1 LIGALWRL
9 GAKLRTIRRY
19 GLLAPLTAHGHGIFP
34 SFAAWL
40 IGWTMVGRN
49 STGQTYGENLAG
61 ALVALGP
68 SYIKLGQILATRADI
83 IGFELADSLGS
94 LNDNVPPFDQAQAE
108 QAVEAGLGMPLAQAF
123 QSFGP
128 AIASASIAQVH
139 FAVTSDGDP
148 VAVKVLRP
156 GIEAAMARDLSDLAA
171 FAQFLETWVRPTRRL
186 RPMAIVDTL
195 RRAVAIELDL
205 RMEGAAC
212 AELGEIQSGDP
223 DYRVP
228 QVDWRRTAK
237 RVLTLSRVEG
247 LALSKLDQVLA
258 QFDGPDLARKLVHG
272 FLRQAMLAGF
282 FHADPHPGNLF
293 VAPDGALIAVDFGIM
308 GRLSPETSRFLAL
321 ILKGFVE
328 RDYRAIAKLHMD
340 AGYVGD
346 REDIDTFA
354 QALRAIGESVFD
366 RPAKDISMGRLM
378 GQLFEVTAQF
388 NMQTQPQLLMLQKTM
403 VVVEGVSRR
412 LDPELNMFETARPVI
427 EEWLTRQTGPEAV
440 IRALGKA
447 FNNIQRAL
455 TQTPA
460 RFEEKGELSPDQSP
474 APPARPGPLVILLG
488 AGFLIMALLNFII
501 LLKF

>member
-1 LIGALWRL
+1 MIGALWRL
-9 GAKLRTIRRY
+9 GAKLRIIRRY
-19 GLLAPLTAHGHGIFP
+19 GLLAPLTMRGQGIWLSLP
-34 SFAAWL
+34 AGL
-40 IGWTMVGRN
+40 IGWTMVGRT
-49 STGQTYGENLAG
+49 STRQTYGQNLAD
-61 ALVALGP
+61 ALVAMGP
-68 SYIKLGQILATRADI
+68 SYVKLGQILATRADI
-83 IGFELADSLGS
+83 IGFELADSLGDLS
-94 LNDNVPPFDQAQAE
+94 DNVPPFDQAQAE
-108 QAVEAGLGMPLAQAF
+108 QAVEAGLGVPLRQAF

-139 FAVTSDGDP
+139 FAITSDGDP

-156 GIEAAMARDLSDLAA
+156 GIEAAMARDLSDLSA
-171 FAQFLETWVRPTRRL
+171 FARFLENWVRPARRL
-186 RPMAIVDTL
+186 RPIAIVETL

-212 AELGEIQSGDP
+212 AELGEIQAGDP

-237 RVLTLSRVEG
+237 RVLTLSRVDG

-258 QFDGPDLARKLVHG
+258 QFDGPNLARKLVHG

-328 RDYRAIAKLHMD
+328 RDYRAIARLHMD

-346 REDIDTFA
+346 KEDIDTFA

-378 GQLFEVTAQF
+378 GQLFEVTERF

-412 LDPELNMFETARPVI
+412 LDPALNMFETARPVI

-440 IRALGKA
+440 IRAFGKA
-447 FNNIQRAL
+447 LNNIQRAFA
-455 TQTPA
+455 QTPG
-460 RFEEKGELSPDQSP
+460 RFEKGREIEPSPSPDSIG
-474 APPARPGPLVILLG
+474 RPGPLVLLLA
-488 AGFLIMALLNFII
+488 AGFIFMALLNLII
-501 LLKF
+501 LFKF

>member
-1 LIGALWRL
+1 M
-9 GAKLRTIRRY
+9 
-19 GLLAPLTAHGHGIFP
+19 LAR
-34 SFAAWL
+34 L
-40 IGWTMVGRN
+40 IGWTMVGRPPAE
-49 STGQTYGENLAG
+49 QTYGQNLAE
-61 ALVALGP
+61 ALVAMGP
-68 SYIKLGQILATRADI
+68 SYVKLGQILATRADI
-83 IGFELADSLGS
+83 IGFDLADSLRS

-108 QAVEAGLGMPLAQAF
+108 QAVEAGLGVPLAQAF

-128 AIASASIAQVH
+128 AIASASVAQVH
-139 FAVTSDGDP
+139 FAVTDDGDP

-156 GIEAAMARDLSDLAA
+156 DIEAAMGRDLSDLAA
-171 FAQFLETWVRPTRRL
+171 LAQFLENWVRPARRL
-186 RPMAIVDTL
+186 RPIAVVDTL

-212 AELGEIQSGDP
+212 AELAEIQAGDP

-237 RVLTLSRVEG
+237 RVLTLSRVDG

-258 QFDGPDLARKLVHG
+258 QFDGPSLARKLVHG

-293 VAPDGALIAVDFGIM
+293 VARDGALIAVDFGIM

-328 RDYRAIAKLHMD
+328 RDYRAIAQLHMD

-346 REDIDTFA
+346 EEDIDTFA

-427 EEWLTRQTGPEAV
+427 EEWLTRQTGPEAF
-440 IRALGKA
+440 IRALGTA
-447 FNNIQRAL
+447 LGNIQRVI
-455 TQTPA
+455 TQSPA
-460 RFEEKGELSPDQSP
+460 RFERKPEVESRRSDP
-474 APPARPGPLVILLG
+474 AIRPGPLVFILG
-488 AGFLIMALLNFII
+488 AGILIMALFNLVI